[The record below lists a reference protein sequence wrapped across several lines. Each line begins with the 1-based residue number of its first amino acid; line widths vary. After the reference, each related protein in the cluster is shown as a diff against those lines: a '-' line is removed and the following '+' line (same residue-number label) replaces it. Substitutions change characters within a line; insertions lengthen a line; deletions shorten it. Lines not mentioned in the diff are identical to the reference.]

1 MPTAFNFYQN
11 MRHVKNGGSFD
22 RDRDTR
28 TELIKIYAGIL
39 ILLRRV
45 FTAVFEL
52 AG

>member
-1 MPTAFNFYQN
+1 

-39 ILLRRV
+39 ILFV